1 MSNDL
6 ETGIAR
12 LEMALKLLRD
22 ERVADWFEAY
32 QLANENATKNTE
44 QDWAA
49 IRDLIVIATHGAPL
63 SLSYLDEE
71 WQTMINGQSPPI
83 QKADKK

>member
-6 ETGIAR
+6 QTGIAR

-22 ERVADWFEAY
+22 DGLVDWFEAY
-32 QLANENATKNTE
+32 QRAEKNAAENNE

-71 WQTMINGQSPPI
+71 WQAMIDGPF
-83 QKADKK
+83 